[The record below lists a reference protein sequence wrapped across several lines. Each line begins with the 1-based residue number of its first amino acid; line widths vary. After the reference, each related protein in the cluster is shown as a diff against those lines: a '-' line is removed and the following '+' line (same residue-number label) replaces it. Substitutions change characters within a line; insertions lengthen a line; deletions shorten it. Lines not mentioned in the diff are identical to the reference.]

1 MGVEVPAEGSNTSTE
16 NQVRRSGWECDMLWR
31 RAIHMS
37 VMACVALLMP
47 SRGLA
52 LEDTPVREKAA
63 SGVPM
68 GFMSELGTATV

>member
-1 MGVEVPAEGSNTSTE
+1 
-16 NQVRRSGWECDMLWR
+16 MLWR

-37 VMACVALLMP
+37 VMACVGLLIP

-52 LEDTPVREKAA
+52 LEDTPVREKVA